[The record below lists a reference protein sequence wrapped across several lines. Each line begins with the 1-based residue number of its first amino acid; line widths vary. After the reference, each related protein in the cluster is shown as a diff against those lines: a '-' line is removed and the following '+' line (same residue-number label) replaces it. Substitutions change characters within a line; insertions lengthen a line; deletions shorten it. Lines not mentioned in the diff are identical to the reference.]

1 MTTWKVTRKETLR
14 TRSGTE
20 QKSPRE
26 QRGAVREPKGTQTTQ
41 HTQQKN
47 TSQFL
52 LDGGNA
58 SGRRDNETLPLCFC
72 P

>member
-1 MTTWKVTRKETLR
+1 MESNQERNSTYEVRYRAKVAE
-14 TRSGTE
+14 
-20 QKSPRE
+20 
-26 QRGAVREPKGTQTTQ
+26 GAVGEHRQQ